1 MHHDVALIKRHSSIN
16 RCPAISGN
24 RQPEVPHFKAAPPEL
39 TSPGVKATAQDA
51 HEAEQHTGSVAAY
64 DQTGQPVNH
73 LWPMDAAE
81 ETRQFSQAMRQ
92 SEALLADYLA
102 RIDAAERRLAPTL
115 QHFGIVRERMPPNR
129 DCQFSSLAW
138 LVYGDRA
145 RHEEVRKV
153 LVTIYDVERDWYS
166 SYLEAAEDPSDYYER
181 MSRLGAWGDETTLQI
196 FIDLVGLPVVLFTD
210 MPRVPYHAVQPQ
222 HEHAASR
229 FEEKRR
235 EAPQYGDVCA
245 LREKARGIG
254 VSYFMMTYIADWHY
268 DAVASISVPLRVDG
282 ASALAVE
289 PADPSRVAAGEQTQ
303 QIGRI
308 GATDDAAEAGA
319 PEHHHAA
326 ATAAVDDM
334 RKSEP
339 QAYAPPRNL
348 YQCTVCQQYTDGP
361 LRVTNQRQPPSVL
374 DCTHPECG
382 APEALRLLGH
392 KNYVREYPEHMAL
405 MNTAELGSP
414 GAPANDSVPMHA
426 VQRPPVTPFS
436 LESLGWETWL
446 SDPGLNSW

>member
-1 MHHDVALIKRHSSIN
+1 M
-16 RCPAISGN
+16 
-24 RQPEVPHFKAAPPEL
+24 
-39 TSPGVKATAQDA
+39 
-51 HEAEQHTGSVAAY
+51 
-64 DQTGQPVNH
+64 
-73 LWPMDAAE
+73 
-81 ETRQFSQAMRQ
+81 
-92 SEALLADYLA
+92 
-102 RIDAAERRLAPTL
+102 
-115 QHFGIVRERMPPNR
+115 
-129 DCQFSSLAW
+129 
-138 LVYGDRA
+138 
-145 RHEEVRKV
+145 
-153 LVTIYDVERDWYS
+153 
-166 SYLEAAEDPSDYYER
+166 
-181 MSRLGAWGDETTLQI
+181 
-196 FIDLVGLPVVLFTD
+196 
-210 MPRVPYHAVQPQ
+210 
-222 HEHAASR
+222 
-229 FEEKRR
+229 
-235 EAPQYGDVCA
+235 

-254 VSYFMMTYIADWHY
+254 ASYFMMTYIADWHY

-308 GATDDAAEAGA
+308 GAADDAAEAGA